1 MRTTLSTA
9 THDLIASYG
18 NTAKNVIHA
27 YRVGNARAA
36 GYVEKTWSAAVQKAG
51 KRISSDVRKNA
62 LNAQK
67 KLTGYYVQ
75 GVTLS
80 TDTADTAVNK
90 AVELA
95 GKGLEQ
101 VAANATRFEQS
112 TGLSTLSTVAN
123 AAVPAVVAAHKVASK
138 LEAKSGDLV
147 VRLGGAK
154 PKAAKKALTKV
165 TAKRPVP
172 KARKA
177 AGKVV
182 PKAVTKPAPRVRKAA
197 AVAEAAAPAAATSA
211 V

>member
-9 THDLIASYG
+9 THDLIATYG

-51 KRISSDVRKNA
+51 KRISSEVRTNA
-62 LNAQK
+62 LSAQK

-75 GVTLS
+75 GVTLT

-101 VAANATRFEQS
+101 VAANATRFEQT

-123 AAVPAVVAAHKVASK
+123 AAVPAVVAVNKVAAK

-147 VRLGGAK
+147 TRIGGAKAKVKAK
-154 PKAAKKALTKV
+154 PKAAA
-165 TAKRPVP
+165 AKRPVA
-172 KARKA
+172 KVARKA
-177 AGKVV
+177 
-182 PKAVTKPAPRVRKAA
+182 APRVRKAA
-197 AVAEAAAPAAATSA
+197 VATEAAAPAAATA
-211 V
+211 A

>member
-9 THDLIASYG
+9 THDLIATYG

-51 KRISSDVRKNA
+51 KRISSEVRTNA
-62 LNAQK
+62 LSAQK

-75 GVTLS
+75 GVTLT

-101 VAANATRFEQS
+101 VAANATRFEQT

-123 AAVPAVVAAHKVASK
+123 AAVPAVVAVNKVAAK

-147 VRLGGAK
+147 TRMGGATAKAKAK
-154 PKAAKKALTKV
+154 PKAAA
-165 TAKRPVP
+165 AKRPVA
-172 KARKA
+172 KVARKA
-177 AGKVV
+177 
-182 PKAVTKPAPRVRKAA
+182 APRVRKT
-197 AVAEAAAPAAATSA
+197 AVATEAAAPAAATA
-211 V
+211 A

>member
-9 THDLIASYG
+9 THDLIATYG

-51 KRISSDVRKNA
+51 KRISSEVRTNA
-62 LNAQK
+62 LSAQK

-112 TGLSTLSTVAN
+112 TGLNTLSTVAN
-123 AAVPAVVAAHKVASK
+123 AAVPAVVAANKVAAK

-147 VRLGGAK
+147 VRLGGSKPKTKAVK
-154 PKAAKKALTKV
+154 KATTKAQPKAA
-165 TAKRPVP
+165 AKRPVA
-172 KARKA
+172 KTS
-177 AGKVV
+177 KV
-182 PKAVTKPAPRVRKAA
+182 ASKPAPRVRKAA
-197 AVAEAAAPAAATSA
+197 VVAEAAAPAAVADA
-211 V
+211 A